1 MLIDLLFQDPFAYLT
16 LAIALLFAFTIHEYS
31 HAQIADFQGDHTA
44 RDLGRLTVNPFAHF
58 DLMGAF
64 FLFLFG
70 FGWGKP
76 VPFNP
81 YNLRNKKW
89 GPALVALAG
98 PISNFI
104 MAVLVGLLLRYLH
117 LSGGA
122 LLNFFVMFVWL
133 NLMLG
138 VFNLIPVPP
147 LDGSHLLGA
156 IIPMK
161 TVGFFGIIIAV
172 FFMMYIGS
180 PYIVQPLFRLITG
193 LSLVF

>member
-1 MLIDLLFQDPFAYLT
+1 MLINALFTDPISYLMM
-16 LAIALLFAFTIHEYS
+16 AVSLLFALTVHEYA
-31 HAQIADFQGDHTA
+31 HAQVADWQGDHTA
-44 RDLGRLTVNPFAHF
+44 RAMGRLTLNPLAHL
-58 DLMGAF
+58 DAVGA
-64 FLFLFG
+64 LFIFTMG

-138 VFNLIPVPP
+138 VFNLIPAPP